1 VSWTIVGLIGRR
13 PAFTLLGGAIV
24 AMFFASVGRSD
35 TGNGT
40 TATLQW
46 TAPGDDGEDGQAF
59 RYDLRYSLKPIS
71 AQNFSYATPV
81 SGLPSPARSGIPQHV
96 TVTGLA
102 ANTEYY
108 FALKTVDEAG
118 NWSGLSNVVVRSG
131 NSTTSAPLPPPFAF
145 LPPQPNPAWNTTSM
159 RLSMPRQTNVR
170 IDVFDAGGRLVKTL
184 ANGSYPAGPTDLHWD
199 LRDKDGMALVA
210 GRYWI
215 CAALGAERILRTI
228 SVLR

>member
-1 VSWTIVGLIGRR
+1 MSRTIVGLIGRR
-13 PAFTLLGGAIV
+13 LAFTLLGGAIV

-71 AQNFSYATPV
+71 AENFMYATPV
-81 SGLPSPARSGIPQHV
+81 SGLPRPARSGTHQSV
-96 TVTGLA
+96 TVAGLA

-108 FALKTVDEAG
+108 FALKSVDDAG
-118 NWSGLSNVVVRSG
+118 NWSGLSNVAIRSG
-131 NSTTSAPLPPPFAF
+131 SSSTSAPLPPPFAF
-145 LPPQPNPAWNTTSM
+145 LPPQPNPTWNTTSM
-159 RLSMPRQTNVR
+159 RLSMPRRTDVR
-170 IDVFDAGGRLVKTL
+170 VDVFDAGGRLVKTL
-184 ANGSYPAGPTDLHWD
+184 ADGSYPAGPTDLHWD
-199 LRDKDGMALVA
+199 LRDKDGVALVA

-215 CAALGAERILRTI
+215 RAALGADRILRTI
-228 SVLR
+228 SILR

>member
-1 VSWTIVGLIGRR
+1 VSRTIVALIGRC

-46 TAPGDDGEDGQAF
+46 TAPGDDGENGQAF

-71 AQNFSYATPV
+71 AEDFSYATPV
-81 SGLPSPARSGIPQHV
+81 SGLPSPARSGSPQRV
-96 TVTGLA
+96 TVAGLA
-102 ANTEYY
+102 ANTDYY

-118 NWSGLSNVVVRSG
+118 NWSRLSNVVVRSG
-131 NSTTSAPLPPPFAF
+131 NSTNSAPLPPPFAF

-159 RLSMPRQTNVR
+159 RLSMPRRTNVR

-184 ANGSYPAGPTDLHWD
+184 ADGSYPAGPTDLHWD
-199 LRDKDGMALVA
+199 LRDKDGVALVA

-215 CAALGAERILRTI
+215 RAALGAERILRTI